1 MKQDAI
7 KVHRDFGI
15 LGPDSVTWKVFSFP
29 TAMTV
34 GFQRTVVA
42 EMFEPFLMASVADTN
57 AVMSRPALRY
67 DRTLQY
73 VSTIAFHD
81 SQTAVAS
88 ADVLLKI
95 HSRIRGKEP
104 LSGLEYDA
112 NHPDSQLWIHLTQWQ
127 SVLHV
132 YEKFGPGPLSEDE
145 DRRYWA
151 ECKLASEF
159 QTINPDDVPKS
170 RQEMREYY
178 ARMRPRLA
186 ATETTQ
192 ETVAHLLAARHLP
205 SLVPW
210 YIKPIAAAAT
220 VLFRRATIATLPHW
234 LRQLGGIRQSRL
246 QDSVITAITRL
257 VFRVALRSPQSQLTL
272 LKMVSPQ
279 TYPVVAPAFLNRTPE
294 ILETVSPDEAWKRA
308 GKIKP
313 REQYLQECQSRP
325 KAGEKAPKDT
335 GEEDLLKFG

>member
-1 MKQDAI
+1 MEQDVI
-7 KVHRDFGI
+7 KPHRDYGI
-15 LGPDSVTWKVFSFP
+15 LGPDSVTWRVFGFA
-29 TAMTV
+29 TAMSI
-34 GFQRTVVA
+34 GFQRTVVS

-112 NHPDSQLWIHLTQWQ
+112 NHPDSQLWIHLTQWH
-127 SVLHV
+127 SVLHA
-132 YEKFGPGPLSEDE
+132 YEKFGPGPLSDEE

-159 QTINPDDVPKS
+159 QTIDPKSVPKS

-178 ARMRPRLA
+178 ARMRPHMA
-186 ATETTQ
+186 ATEVTQ
-192 ETVAHLLAARHLP
+192 TTVAHLLAARHF
-205 SLVPW
+205 STLVPW
-210 YIKPIAAAAT
+210 YIKPIAATAT
-220 VLFRRATIATLPHW
+220 LLFRRATIATLPRW

-279 TYPVVAPAFLNRTPE
+279 TYPVVAPAFLDKKPE
-294 ILETVSPDEAWKRA
+294 ILETVSPAEAWKRA

-313 REQYLQECQSRP
+313 REQYLQQCQSRP
-325 KAGEKAPKDT
+325 EAGGKAPKDT
-335 GEEDLLKFG
+335 GEKDLLKFG